1 MRPPPAKGF
10 EPSRPPVLM
19 RGLPA
24 SGSRG
29 QPKPAAEA
37 WRAALPTGRAA
48 GAGYY
53 EFITA
58 SPGALAHAP
67 RPKIHTQP
75 RERRPPSATLTPSMP
90 RGAGGAPEPPAR
102 GAGVRA
108 ARARRAPH
116 PPSSVQRAPERE
128 ALRVAVA
135 SAALGGEGC
144 RHRPAGGRRA
154 RRRLGP
160 WRRRG
165 GCDPRRRRHA
175 AAPAA
180 APHRRGREGR
190 RSPTGLHRRPATTSE
205 RRGRAPRPPPRA
217 RRVSARGPIGRAA
230 SSLRL
235 ASCARYPAH
244 DHCGGVCVRSAGVA
258 VMLVAEV
265 CLSSVGRWF
274 VVLSPQRTLSST
286 SSRTCRGIAIAK
298 LLPVPRANSQ
308 REGDVD
314 AA

>member
-1 MRPPPAKGF
+1 
-10 EPSRPPVLM
+10 M

-29 QPKPAAEA
+29 PPKPAAEA

-48 GAGYY
+48 GAGSY

-165 GCDPRRRRHA
+165 GGDPRRRRYA

-190 RSPTGLHRRPATTSE
+190 RSPTGLHRRPATTRE
-205 RRGRAPRPPPRA
+205 QRGRAPRPPPA
-217 RRVSARGPIGRAA
+217 RDE
-230 SSLRL
+230 
-235 ASCARYPAH
+235 CAR
-244 DHCGGVCVRSAGVA
+244 VVRSG
-258 VMLVAEV
+258 MLNPRSA
-265 CLSSVGRWF
+265 S
-274 VVLSPQRTLSST
+274 
-286 SSRTCRGIAIAK
+286 
-298 LLPVPRANSQ
+298 PRALVTQ
-308 REGDVD
+308 LMTTV
-314 AA
+314 AACVCGVPVSL